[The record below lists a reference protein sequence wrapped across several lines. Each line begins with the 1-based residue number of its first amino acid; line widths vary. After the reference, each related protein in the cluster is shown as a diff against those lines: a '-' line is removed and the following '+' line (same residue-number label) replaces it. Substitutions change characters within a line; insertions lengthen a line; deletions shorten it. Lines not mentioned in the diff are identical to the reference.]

1 MINFDVD
8 MEVSFAFTPHL
19 QQTEMKEVDW
29 FLRIKLL
36 LNTVGIRKSMPK
48 NVFLCLPSCKTW
60 YNLSEGIFYR

>member
-8 MEVSFAFTPHL
+8 LEVSFAFTPHL

-48 NVFLCLPSCKTW
+48 NVMNQVF
-60 YNLSEGIFYR
+60 

>member
-8 MEVSFAFTPHL
+8 LEVSFAFTPHL

-48 NVFLCLPSCKTW
+48 NVFLCLPSCKT
-60 YNLSEGIFYR
+60 